1 MQIAFGSPIQRNTN
15 LFFFVEQKKKNQRDI
30 DEMKYIHNVM
40 SFHL

>member
-15 LFFFVEQKKKNQRDI
+15 LFFLSNKKKNQRDI